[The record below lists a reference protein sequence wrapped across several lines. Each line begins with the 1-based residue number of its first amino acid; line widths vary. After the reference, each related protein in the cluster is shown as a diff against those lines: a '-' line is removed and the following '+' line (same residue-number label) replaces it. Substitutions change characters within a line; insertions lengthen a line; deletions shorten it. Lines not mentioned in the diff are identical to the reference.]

1 MFDNNVIKHKFSD
14 FSRNNTISVEKNNL
28 LSINADKYCLK
39 LYREITFNAFLLEFV
54 NLIYKKSFLDKNNY
68 YFCNKH

>member
-28 LSINADKYCLK
+28 LSINTDKCCLK
-39 LYREITFNAFLLEFV
+39 RCQITVFNAFLLEFINHV
-54 NLIYKKSFLDKNNY
+54 CKKSFLDKNNY

>member
-28 LSINADKYCLK
+28 LSINTDKCCLK
-39 LYREITFNAFLLEFV
+39 RRQTTIFNTFLLEFINHV
-54 NLIYKKSFLDKNNY
+54 CKKSFLDKNNY